1 MIGGFNGKLC
11 AQWESILNAAG
22 DIIVSSTGHYWG
34 SMGKYY
40 VLNGKVLCA
49 QLDIIGVLNE
59 KLGAQWEVRYS
70 TGNYNVLNW
79 TLLRCSTGS

>member
-1 MIGGFNGKLC
+1 MCSKGIYYGLNWC

-22 DIIVSSTGHYWG
+22 DITVLNRTLLGC

-59 KLGAQWEVRYS
+59 KLGAQWEVR
-70 TGNYNVLNW
+70 
-79 TLLRCSTGS
+79 CSTGS